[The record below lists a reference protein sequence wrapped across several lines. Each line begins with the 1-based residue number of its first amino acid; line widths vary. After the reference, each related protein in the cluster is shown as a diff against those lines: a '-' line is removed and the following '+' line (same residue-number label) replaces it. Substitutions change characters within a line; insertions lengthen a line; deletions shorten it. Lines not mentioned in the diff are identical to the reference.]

1 MAEKHEYVSTHDKL
15 KICLLRPNILKKGV
29 GGDRNLL
36 SVFTVFSSFPRMKQL
51 YFSSPIITHP
61 LLNLT
66 VVSSG
71 GCQGLPDNLKHG
83 EV

>member
-1 MAEKHEYVSTHDKL
+1 VVSRFVLSFLTMYGTL
-15 KICLLRPNILKKGV
+15 FFLAIVFGRFFNEVTNIFVL
-29 GGDRNLL
+29 
-36 SVFTVFSSFPRMKQL
+36 FPLL
-51 YFSSPIITHP
+51 YFYFYFLRWEVIWKGGS
-61 LLNLT
+61 

>member
-1 MAEKHEYVSTHDKL
+1 MLWEFGRGGGSGCGHD
-15 KICLLRPNILKKGV
+15 
-29 GGDRNLL
+29 L
-36 SVFTVFSSFPRMKQL
+36 SLEREFFLF
-51 YFSSPIITHP
+51 
-61 LLNLT
+61 